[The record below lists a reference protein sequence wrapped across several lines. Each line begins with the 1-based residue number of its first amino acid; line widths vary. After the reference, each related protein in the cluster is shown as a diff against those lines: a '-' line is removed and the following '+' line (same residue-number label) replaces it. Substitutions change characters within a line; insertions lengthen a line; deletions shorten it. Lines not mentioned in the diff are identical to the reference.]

1 MNPILELWGAG
12 TARTLRPI
20 WMAEEL
26 GLLYELYPIGP
37 RTGETQTED
46 YTSLNPKQKIPLL
59 RYGNFLLSESLS
71 ICRYLQEISNSK
83 LPFAPEDKELKAM
96 EDQWCNFIYGELDET
111 SLYVMR
117 RHYDLKDIYGDAPE
131 VVQSCREYFNR
142 NLKVIED
149 ALSAQEA
156 ICGSD
161 FSLADIILVTC
172 LDWALAYKFELPVN
186 TSEYHNKMIKRE
198 AYKKAVQINYK

>member
-1 MNPILELWGAG
+1 MAISSYRRVYLYADICKRLAIRNCRLHQKTKNLKLWKINGVIL
-12 TARTLRPI
+12 
-20 WMAEEL
+20 
-26 GLLYELYPIGP
+26 
-37 RTGETQTED
+37 
-46 YTSLNPKQKIPLL
+46 
-59 RYGNFLLSESLS
+59 
-71 ICRYLQEISNSK
+71 
-83 LPFAPEDKELKAM
+83 
-96 EDQWCNFIYGELDET
+96 YGELDET

-149 ALSAQEA
+149 TLSAQEA

-186 TSEYHNKMIKRE
+186 TYEYHNKMIKRE

>member
-1 MNPILELWGAG
+1 
-12 TARTLRPI
+12 
-20 WMAEEL
+20 
-26 GLLYELYPIGP
+26 
-37 RTGETQTED
+37 
-46 YTSLNPKQKIPLL
+46 
-59 RYGNFLLSESLS
+59 
-71 ICRYLQEISNSK
+71 
-83 LPFAPEDKELKAM
+83 M

-117 RHYDLKDIYGDAPE
+117 RHYDLKDIYGDAPK

-149 ALSAQEA
+149 TLSAQEA